1 MNLSDRANAKCSM
14 SLDSRF
20 EGKEGSY
27 HFEAC
32 ELVIPLLDKMGIPFF
47 ERKVNDN
54 GKSGSATRRREI
66 NLTTSHKVEI
76 TWGHI
81 V

>member
-1 MNLSDRANAKCSM
+1 M

-32 ELVIPLLDKMGIPFF
+32 ELVIPLLDKMGIPLDFL
-47 ERKVNDN
+47 RKVNDN
-54 GKSGSATRRREI
+54 GKSEKKSGSCP
-66 NLTTSHKVEI
+66 S
-76 TWGHI
+76 
-81 V
+81 

>member
-1 MNLSDRANAKCSM
+1 M

-32 ELVIPLLDKMGIPFF
+32 ELVIPLLDKMGIPFSF
-47 ERKVNDN
+47 LRFVNQVNDN
-54 GKSGSATRRREI
+54 GKSAKKSGSCP
-66 NLTTSHKVEI
+66 S
-76 TWGHI
+76 
-81 V
+81 